1 MLILSK
7 ILPLFLA
14 PIGLVSIFLSVALI
28 LLWRD
33 SFQDAYRH
41 KKIVNGNV
49 KPKGKFRQ
57 IPFPPIFVGMALA
70 VLLLCSNEM
79 LANTL
84 MRSLEWQNLPTGEL
98 PNAEAI
104 VVLGGGT
111 KPLIAP
117 RPWYEVNE
125 AGDRIIYG
133 ARLWKQ
139 GKAPWLIVS
148 GGRAEWYGE
157 GGNPESQD
165 MSEIAQLLGVP
176 VTAILED
183 PTSFNTRDN
192 AVNVKQIMQARKI
205 AKILLV
211 TSALHMPRSL
221 AIFKRIGI
229 DAIAAPTDFWTVNNT
244 NEKGWAGTIINLLP
258 QAEALRK
265 TNLALREY
273 VGLLTYSLL
282 GWA

>member
-1 MLILSK
+1 MLVLSK

-14 PIGLVSIFLSVALI
+14 PLGLISILLGAALI
-28 LLWRD
+28 SLWCDRRKLKRALGFV
-33 SFQDAYRH
+33 SR
-41 KKIVNGNV
+41 
-49 KPKGKFRQ
+49 KPSR
-57 IPFPPIFVGMALA
+57 IPMICVGMALV
-70 VLLLCSNEM
+70 VLLVSSNEAF
-79 LANTL
+79 ANTL
-84 MRSLEWQNLPTGEL
+84 MRSLEWQNLPPVEL
-98 PNAEAI
+98 PKADAI

-125 AGDRIIYG
+125 AGDRIIHG
-133 ARLWKQ
+133 SRLWKQ

-176 VTAILED
+176 ASAILQD
-183 PTSFNTRDN
+183 STSLNTREN
-192 AVNVKQIMQARKI
+192 AVNVQQILQSRKI
-205 AKILLV
+205 NRILLV

-221 AIFKRIGI
+221 AIFKRLGI
-229 DAIAAPTDFWTVNNT
+229 EAIAAPTDFWVVNNT
-244 NEKGWAGTIINLLP
+244 NEKGWTAILDFLP
-258 QAEALRK
+258 NAEALRK
-265 TNLALREY
+265 TNNALREI
-273 VGLLTYSLL
+273 VGLWTYTIL